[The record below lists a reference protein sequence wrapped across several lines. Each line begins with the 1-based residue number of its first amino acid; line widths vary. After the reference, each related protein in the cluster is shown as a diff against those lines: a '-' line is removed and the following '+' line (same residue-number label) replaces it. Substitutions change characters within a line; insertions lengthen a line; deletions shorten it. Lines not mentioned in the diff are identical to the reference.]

1 MFLICLYRM
10 MGYAKLRNGVSADRF
25 DSIIRVWERLWER
38 YENDCDDGDSSRAVR
53 PNLYALTMLVNACQQ
68 QRTAVAMDLAE
79 QALYR
84 FHSYQ
89 KAVALAEAA
98 AGSGGS
104 IDDGEN
110 SYHINTQMITA
121 VLDGWQKSGARD
133 AGVRAEE
140 LLRWMVDE
148 YKATGDADLRPNA
161 YSFATAIGAWARSR
175 TFGKAVRAASLLQ
188 WMQELHQEDILA
200 EPPNV
205 YCYTGVI
212 NACAYSERDDRES
225 KHALDIAIQ
234 TYQQLLRAD
243 TDEPSH
249 VTFAAFLTALRNL
262 APPSPKRD
270 AAVQKVFGE
279 AVSRGQVC
287 PLVLKRLQAAVPRE
301 EVQTILSSVGKVALA
316 QDDPISV
323 HQIPTYWRRN
333 VNSKLSQ

>member
-1 MFLICLYRM
+1 MI
-10 MGYAKLRNGVSADRF
+10 GYAKLQKGVSVDRF
-25 DSIIRVWERLWER
+25 DSIIRIWERLCER
-38 YENDCDDGDSSRAVR
+38 YENDCRDGGSSEAVR

-68 QRTAVAMDLAE
+68 QRTAVAMDLAA

-84 FHSYQ
+84 FHKYQ
-89 KAVALAEAA
+89 QNVALAEAA
-98 AGSGGS
+98 AGSS
-104 IDDGEN
+104 ASLDDEN
-110 SYHINTQMITA
+110 IYQLNTQVVTA
-121 VLDGWQKSGARD
+121 ILDGWQKSGARD
-133 AGVRAEE
+133 AGVQAEE

-175 TFGKAVRAASLLQ
+175 TFGKAVRAADLLQ
-188 WMQELHQEDILA
+188 WMQELHRQDVLN

-212 NACAYSERDDRES
+212 NSCAYSEREDRES
-225 KHALDIAIQ
+225 KRALDIAVQ
-234 TYQQLLRAD
+234 TYQQLLQAD

-270 AAVQKVFGE
+270 AAIQKVFGE

-287 PLVLKRLQAAVPRE
+287 PLVLKRLQSAMPRE
-301 EVQTILSSVGKVALA
+301 EVQTILASVGEVVLA
-316 QDDPISV
+316 QKNPISV
-323 HQIPTYWRRN
+323 HQIPAYWRRN
-333 VNSKLSQ
+333 VNSKVNQ